1 MLPQGDESRRSIRDD
16 ILEAAKQEAPEGY
29 EEAVRQYYEEL
40 IR

>member
-1 MLPQGDESRRSIRDD
+1 MLPQGDEGRRSIRDD